1 MKKVIPLLIMLLML
15 LVLTGCG
22 ESSTTKTAPDE
33 PEKNTLEKAQSEGA
47 ITIGFANEKPFA
59 YTDNDGNLTGEAVEV
74 ARKVLKNLGIEEM
87 DGVLTEFGSLIPG
100 LQAGRFDMITAGMYI
115 KPTRCE
121 QVSFADPE
129 YTIGT
134 ALGVKAGNPLGLSSY
149 DDIKAN
155 PDAKVGVMAGAIEH
169 DYLKDS
175 GIQDNQISILND
187 IPSAVAALLADRV
200 DAITMTGPSLEA
212 MIESAGS
219 DEIERVLDFVQPIID
234 GEPTQGYGA
243 SAFRLNDTDF
253 RDAFNAE
260 LQKLKDSGE
269 LLDAISP
276 FGFSENELP
285 GEMTAEQLCQP

>member
-1 MKKVIPLLIMLLML
+1 MKKLFFLLMMGL
-15 LVLTGCG
+15 FLAVMTACG
-22 ESSTTKTAPDE
+22 SSTSSNSDGDDSDQTTF
-33 PEKNTLEKAQSEGA
+33 EKVKSNGA
-47 ITIGFANEKPFA
+47 VTIGFANEKPFA

-74 ARKVLKNLGIEEM
+74 ARTVLKNLGIEEM
-87 DGVLTEFGSLIPG
+87 NGVLTEFGSLIPG

-115 KPTRCE
+115 TPARCE

-129 YTIGT
+129 YTIGA
-134 ALGVKAGNPLGLSSY
+134 ALGVKAGNPLGLYSY

-169 DYLKDS
+169 DYLKGS
-175 GIQDNQISILND
+175 GIADNQISILND
-187 IPSAVAALLADRV
+187 IPSAVSALLAGRV

-212 MIESAGS
+212 MLESAGS
-219 DEIERVLDFVQPIID
+219 NEIERVTDFEQPIID
-234 GEPTQGYGA
+234 GEPTQGFGA
-243 SAFRLNDTDF
+243 SAFRLDDTDF

-269 LLDAISP
+269 LLDVISP

-285 GEMTAEQLCQP
+285 GEMTATQLCQQ